1 MNIMIQSPT
10 RKMSWA
16 GTMKVPHQEAEQEA
30 NQERE
35 RENQARGR
43 GEVRCMGGCRE
54 DPGRISLAVLWTTA
68 CAEEGRGGQGDGGG
82 ASCGNQETDMAQ
94 TRVAAV

>member
-1 MNIMIQSPT
+1 
-10 RKMSWA
+10 
-16 GTMKVPHQEAEQEA
+16 
-30 NQERE
+30 
-35 RENQARGR
+35 
-43 GEVRCMGGCRE
+43 MGGCRE